1 MAIFNVKVSGKK
13 SHQTTAS
20 ISSTLL
26 ELNLKYLKGRK
37 EFTVVVGEYL
47 DRDTWVIADEPLSEQ
62 DNSCLILNV
71 AMSEIVNDE
80 EKALFIKEAFAA
92 FNRLLGDLN
101 KDCYISIQQFNK
113 NSFSYNRP
121 FEK

>member
-1 MAIFNVKVSGKK
+1 MV
-13 SHQTTAS
+13 
-20 ISSTLL
+20 
-26 ELNLKYLKGRK
+26 
-37 EFTVVVGEYL
+37 EYL

-92 FNRLLGDLN
+92 FNSLLGDLN